1 MRIRVRSIAA
11 GVLVLGAL
19 TATTAC
25 GSTDNDVSTKPEKTA
40 AGEATSGDKAS
51 EGKPAAKAEPK
62 PKAKEQRDAG
72 VGDTIAVTGLEEGSG
87 LDVTLVKVADNAT
100 SGDEY
105 SVPEKGKRWLGLQFR
120 LVNTGTKAYGD
131 SPQNGIQV
139 TDADGQQFQTTF
151 ADITAGPSM
160 SSDVRLKPGA
170 KALGWVV
177 VEVPK
182 GVEATTAQFTMDSGM
197 ADHTGEWKL
206 K

>member
-1 MRIRVRSIAA
+1 MRIRATSIAA
-11 GVLVLGAL
+11 TVLVVGAL
-19 TATTAC
+19 TVTTAC
-25 GSTDNDVSTKPEKTA
+25 GSTDKDVNTKPKA
-40 AGEATSGDKAS
+40 AASADGAKSDDTSS
-51 EGKPAAKAEPK
+51 EGKPAAKA
-62 PKAKEQRDAG
+62 KAKAKADQDAG
-72 VGDTIAVTGLEEGSG
+72 IGDTVAVTGLEEGSG
-87 LDVTLVKVADNAT
+87 LDVTLVKVADNAK

-120 LVNTGTKAYGD
+120 LVNTGTKAYAD

-151 ADITAGPSM
+151 ADITAGPSL
-160 SSDVRLKPGA
+160 SSGVRLKPGA

-182 GVEATTAQFTMDSGM
+182 EVTATTAQFTMDSGM
-197 ADHTGEWKL
+197 ADQSGEWKL

>member
-1 MRIRVRSIAA
+1 MRIHATSIAA
-11 GVLVLGAL
+11 TVLAVGAL
-19 TATTAC
+19 TVTTAC
-25 GSTDNDVSTKPEKTA
+25 GSTDKDVNTKPKA
-40 AGEATSGDKAS
+40 AASADGSKSDDTSS
-51 EGKPAAKAEPK
+51 EGKPAAKA
-62 PKAKEQRDAG
+62 KAKADQDAG
-72 VGDTIAVTGLEEGSG
+72 IGDTVAVTGLEEGSG
-87 LDVTLVKVADNAT
+87 LDVTLVKVADNAR

-120 LVNTGTKAYGD
+120 LVNTGTKAYAD

-151 ADITAGPSM
+151 ADITAGPSL
-160 SSDVRLKPGA
+160 SSGVRLKPGA

-182 GVEATTAQFTMDSGM
+182 GVTATTAQFTMDSGM
-197 ADHTGEWKL
+197 ADQSGEWKL